1 VSHKTVNPGTA
12 QFAKNTLAL
21 CIGLTLAGGMA
32 LQPSLA
38 EAKSKRHQP
47 TRQEIELEEENAE
60 LRRQVSALQTQLNT
74 APATSP
80 SPFSAQPIPKSTA
93 ATAAPAA
100 AATPAATQG
109 GMACGANMKGGG
121 MQMEPGSKFLMNPV
135 WGGLDMFWNMP
146 KDSVMMNVKWMHNQ
160 QNGLG
165 QGTNAVG
172 MSPAASPY
180 NQYMMPSLSQSM
192 DMFMFMPMWGVTEDI
207 TLMAMINYMYMSMP
221 NNMNMP
227 MMGVNNVSMSPMNNG
242 GIMDTDFDLIY
253 RISHDFV
260 GTFQVSA
267 PTGSTQ
273 QAYNPAG
280 MAGYQP
286 GACNGFY
293 KGTGCWNQLTA
304 YGMQMGAGVP
314 GLMPALTYN
323 WITADEEWNL
333 GGQASYNAYAG
344 TNNGW
349 SPGNMFKLSLWA
361 QHELFDDWT
370 VWLRSNFTDQAQIQG
385 CSNQISG
392 VAYCQNPSLTNTIM
406 PGFNPSMYGGK
417 VATLLLGFS
426 YTYGMFSI
434 GVEGGIPVYQNLNV
448 GNNMTSTGQPIG
460 AQLMN
465 AYYINAGTSFM
476 F

>member
-1 VSHKTVNPGTA
+1 MTTITA
-12 QFAKNTLAL
+12 HPSTGIFRKHTLGLYISLAL
-21 CIGLTLAGGMA
+21 AGGLTL
-32 LQPSLA
+32 QPA
-38 EAKSKRHQP
+38 IVEAKSKRHQP
-47 TRQEIELEEENAE
+47 TKQEIELEDENAE
-60 LRRQVSALQTQLNT
+60 LRRQVSALQAKLNA
-74 APATSP
+74 APATNTAA
-80 SPFSAQPIPKSTA
+80 SPFAAAPIPKSTA
-93 ATAAPAA
+93 PVAAAAAPAA
-100 AATPAATQG
+100 AANA
-109 GMACGANMKGGG
+109 GMACGANMGG
-121 MQMEPGSKFLMNPV
+121 MKMEPGSKFLMNPV

-165 QGTNAVG
+165 QGTSSVPINIA
-172 MSPAASPY
+172 SSPY
-180 NQYMMPSLSQSM
+180 NKYMMPGASQSM

-207 TLMAMINYMYMSMP
+207 TLMAMVNYMYMSMP
-221 NNMNMP
+221 SQMLMGNP
-227 MMGVNNVSMSPMNNG
+227 MQSYSMSPMNSG
-242 GIMDTDFDLIY
+242 GIMDTDFDIIY

-273 QAYNPAG
+273 QTYNPSG
-280 MAGYQP
+280 MVGYQK
-286 GACNGFY
+286 GACVGMMS
-293 KGTGCWNQLTA
+293 GPGCWNQLTS

-323 WITADEEWNL
+323 WITEDEKWNL

-349 SPGNMFKLSLWA
+349 SPGNMFKLSVWA
-361 QHELFDDWT
+361 QHEIFDDWT

-392 VAYCQNPSLTNTIM
+392 VAYCENRSLTNTYM

-417 VATLLLGFS
+417 VANLLLGFS
-426 YTYGMFSI
+426 YTYGMFKI

-448 GNNMTSTGQPIG
+448 GNNIMSNGQPIG
-460 AQLMN
+460 VQLQN